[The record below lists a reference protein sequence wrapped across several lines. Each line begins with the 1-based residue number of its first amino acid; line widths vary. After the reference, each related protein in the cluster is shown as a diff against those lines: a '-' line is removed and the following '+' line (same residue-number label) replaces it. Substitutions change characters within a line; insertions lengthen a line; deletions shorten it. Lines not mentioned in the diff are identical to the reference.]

1 MALCLIPAFSI
12 GLPLAW
18 IPVAILRKKG
28 PSTKSAYLLCIG
40 LVTLSVLTPFY
51 HPYARLWLPI
61 EAFGWLLMGGIF
73 VGIRSAVEVAGR
85 GARWSWGRSSD
96 PLPWFAL
103 SCLLAAFLS
112 SKPRPGP
119 QRMPLLA
126 PSDSLRQAAQIIL
139 GELPRDVKDLHAYAR
154 PALPFYLALGGDV
167 AVLRQPD
174 LAHLLAAGNTTSW
187 ALLDLALIRQQN
199 ISEQDLDRLLTG
211 WTLVREVSTTLNPPT
226 LLDIDPA
233 AAREAIIDASAP
245 LRLLRPKRMEAVR

>member
-1 MALCLIPAFSI
+1 
-12 GLPLAW
+12 
-18 IPVAILRKKG
+18 
-28 PSTKSAYLLCIG
+28 
-40 LVTLSVLTPFY
+40 
-51 HPYARLWLPI
+51 
-61 EAFGWLLMGGIF
+61 
-73 VGIRSAVEVAGR
+73 
-85 GARWSWGRSSD
+85 
-96 PLPWFAL
+96 
-103 SCLLAAFLS
+103 
-112 SKPRPGP
+112 
-119 QRMPLLA
+119 
-126 PSDSLRQAAQIIL
+126 L

-199 ISEQDLDRLLTG
+199 ISEQDLDRLLAG

-233 AAREAIIDASAP
+233 AARGAIIDASAP